1 MLIMRYLLG
10 FRGEALIQNA
20 RGATAKRDAAAIATY
35 LDSVLGVLDVDGD
48 RSTKALTDGLL
59 ILRRLLGLQ
68 GAALTNGA
76 NKGTRSDAEI
86 AAAIDALRP

>member
-1 MLIMRYLLG
+1 MRYLLG

-76 NKGTRSDAEI
+76 NNGTRSDAEI
-86 AAAIDALRP
+86 AAAIDALRR